1 MALDLNPHLD
11 KICQWLR
18 AAAPGGRLVSDSRRV
33 RRGDVFF
40 AYPGEGAAD
49 GRNYIRE
56 ACEQGA
62 AVVLFEAR
70 GFAWNDSIAVPHLA
84 VQDLKKNAGV
94 IAHAFY
100 GQPDAGMFTVGVT
113 GTNGKTSIA
122 LWAAQALAKSG
133 SLAESTAVIGTLGVG
148 IVRARMETEFDATG
162 YTTPDAVLLAARL
175 ADLREAGT
183 RTLAIEVSS
192 IGLVEERTAGMRFDV
207 AVFTNLTRDH
217 LDYHG
222 DMASYETAKLKLFE
236 WPGLK
241 HAVVN
246 LDDPAGLRIVAHLRA
261 NRPQVEITGYTLH
274 GEDEQPVLEGV
285 AILRATQLRSRPAG
299 TEFTLDSP
307 AGSAAVRTR
316 LVGHFNVSNALAV
329 LGVLL
334 AKGTP
339 LRAALDAIESLES
352 APGRM
357 QQIGGQDA
365 PLVVI
370 DYAHTPD
377 ALEKALGALRQV
389 AHERGGELWCVFGCG
404 GDRDPGKRPQM
415 GAISQLADHVLV
427 TSDNPR
433 SEEPRTIIEQIVA
446 GMDQHH
452 PHSRH
457 QAIED
462 RAAAILSA
470 VKHAARP
477 DVILLAGK
485 GHEPYQEIKGRKMPF
500 SDADH
505 AALALS
511 ARLTMMRTN

>member
-1 MALDLNPHLD
+1 MTPKLND
-11 KICQWLR
+11 ICQWIR

-33 RRGDVFF
+33 GHGDVFF

-49 GRNYIRE
+49 GRNYIRSALE
-56 ACEQGA
+56 KGA
-62 AVVLFEAR
+62 SAVVYEAR
-70 GFAWNDSIAVPHLA
+70 DFAWSESADIPHLA
-84 VQDLKKNAGV
+84 VPELKKNAGA

-100 GQPDAGMFTVGVT
+100 GQPDAAMFTVGVT

-122 LWAAQALAKSG
+122 LWTAQALSRLSSVDEG
-133 SLAESTAVIGTLGVG
+133 VGVIGTLGVG
-148 IVRARMETEFDATG
+148 IVRARVETEFDATG
-162 YTTPDAVLLAARL
+162 YTTPDAVLLATRL
-175 ADLREAGT
+175 ATLRDGGASA
-183 RTLAIEVSS
+183 LAIEVSS
-192 IGLVEERTAGMRFDV
+192 IGLVEERTAGMHFDV

-222 DMASYETAKLKLFE
+222 DMASYEAAKLKLFD

-246 LDDPAGLRIVAHLRA
+246 LDDAAGVRIAAHLRA
-261 NRPQVEITGYTLH
+261 QRPQVTVTGYTLRDD
-274 GEDEQPVLEGV
+274 EEQPLPDELREGV
-285 AILRATQLRSRPAG
+285 AILRASQLRSRPAG
-299 TEFTLDSP
+299 TEFHLDAP
-307 AGSAAVRTR
+307 AGRALARTR

-334 AKGTP
+334 AKGAP
-339 LRAALDAIESLES
+339 LRDALEAIETLAP

-377 ALEKALGALRQV
+377 ALEKALGALRPV
-389 AHERGGELWCVFGCG
+389 AHERGGQLWWVFGCG

-415 GAISQLADHVLV
+415 GAVAQMADHVLV

-446 GMDQHH
+446 GMDPHH
-452 PHSRH
+452 PTSSY
-457 QAIED
+457 QAVED

-470 VKHAARP
+470 VKHAGRA

-485 GHEPYQEIKGRKMPF
+485 GHEPYQEIKGRKLPF

-505 AALALS
+505 AALALT